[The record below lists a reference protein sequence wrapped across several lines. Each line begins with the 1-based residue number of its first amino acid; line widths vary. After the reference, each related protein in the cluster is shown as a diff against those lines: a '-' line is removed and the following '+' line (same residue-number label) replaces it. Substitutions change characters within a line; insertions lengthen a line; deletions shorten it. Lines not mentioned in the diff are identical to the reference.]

1 MTFNSYVVKDG
12 KELRRGYTT
21 GSTATAAAKAATK
34 MLFTGQQIEQI
45 EIATP
50 AGIDLNLEV
59 TNSELKSN
67 KAQATITKDAGDD
80 PDVTDGI
87 QISAQVT
94 EIEAGIELTGG
105 LGVGQVTKPG
115 LAAEVGQAAI
125 NPVPRQMIRQEVK
138 QVLPAD
144 KGVQITIVVPN
155 GEEVAKKTLN
165 SKLGIK
171 GGISILG
178 TTGIVEPMSETA
190 YKDSLALSIDQAV
203 ASGITELVLV
213 FGNYGR
219 RQAKEMGY
227 EAPAIIRISN
237 FVGFMLDHCMQQDVD
252 RVIIIGHI
260 GKIVKVAAGIFN
272 THSQLADARLET
284 MAAYTASLGGSQEL
298 INQILAAN
306 TAEEAVGII
315 IEANLEEVFDLL
327 AQRVTS
333 RVKDYVAD
341 EFVVESCLFS
351 MEEGVLAKITSGN

>member
-190 YKDSLALSIDQAV
+190 YKD
-203 ASGITELVLV
+203 
-213 FGNYGR
+213 
-219 RQAKEMGY
+219 
-227 EAPAIIRISN
+227 
-237 FVGFMLDHCMQQDVD
+237 
-252 RVIIIGHI
+252 
-260 GKIVKVAAGIFN
+260 
-272 THSQLADARLET
+272 
-284 MAAYTASLGGSQEL
+284 
-298 INQILAAN
+298 
-306 TAEEAVGII
+306 
-315 IEANLEEVFDLL
+315 
-327 AQRVTS
+327 
-333 RVKDYVAD
+333 
-341 EFVVESCLFS
+341 
-351 MEEGVLAKITSGN
+351 